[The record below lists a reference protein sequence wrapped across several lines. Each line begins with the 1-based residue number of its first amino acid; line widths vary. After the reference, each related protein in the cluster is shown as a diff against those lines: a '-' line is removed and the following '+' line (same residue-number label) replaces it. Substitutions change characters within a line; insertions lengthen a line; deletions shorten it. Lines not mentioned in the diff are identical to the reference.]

1 MSTSTI
7 SASDLA
13 NLQAG
18 DKVVVKSSLNEN
30 TGEPICTATVLD
42 RRDVPAI
49 PGGGGREEKTLVR
62 LGSGFWYG
70 LATGLQDDSGGH
82 AHRTVCLTPP

>member
-7 SASDLA
+7 STNDLA

-18 DKVVVKSSLNEN
+18 DKVVVKSLDEN
-30 TGEPICTATVLD
+30 TEESICTTAVLD

-49 PGGGGREEKTLVR
+49 PGWGGREEKTLVR
-62 LGSGFWYG
+62 LGNGSWYD
-70 LATGLQDDSGGH
+70 LATGLQDDSG
-82 AHRTVCLTPP
+82 ATRIERVA